1 MLDKKSELW
10 VYGKIEKQGLK
21 EEDVEVQENGK
32 EQMDTE
38 KLPLLKVDIKM
49 YMYFNFI
56 MHCSWEDVRICFHGK
71 VLKFRLPRGCSS
83 TTIIIQDTL
92 TALQ

>member
-21 EEDVEVQENGK
+21 EEDVEGQENGK

-56 MHCSWEDVRICFHGK
+56 MHCS
-71 VLKFRLPRGCSS
+71 
-83 TTIIIQDTL
+83 
-92 TALQ
+92 